1 MTESCNNFQA
11 VVIFCLHPGMEEKNL
26 SNFVV
31 SPDGRFL
38 AFLGAYGNIHL
49 VSSKV
54 TNAYFTVSKTR
65 GRNVVAQ
72 R

>member
-11 VVIFCLHPGMEEKNL
+11 VVVFCLRPGLEEKNL

-54 TNAYFTVSKTR
+54 TNALFIHEVRTW
-65 GRNVVAQ
+65 
-72 R
+72 